1 WESDRAQPE
10 AGGGCERRVDGG
22 APHEHAEA
30 IVTAEGAELHEQV
43 VDVAADATAA
53 VGLGEV
59 QELSV
64 QPDVQRYSPPPGP
77 AWLHARGRPGRSVP
91 EAASQQPAAPCPPY
105 PAPVQS
111 SRRTSPALARKA

>member
-1 WESDRAQPE
+1 E

-30 IVTAEGAELHEQV
+30 IVAIEGAELHEQV

-64 QPDVQRYSPPPGP
+64 QPDVQRCPRRYDR
-77 AWLHARGRPGRSVP
+77 RGSTRAAGLGAVYPRPRRS
-91 EAASQQPAAPCPPY
+91 SQP
-105 PAPVQS
+105 
-111 SRRTSPALARKA
+111 RLARPIPC